1 VVTAAHQ
8 ILQRSTKCGSVRH
21 RNHKIGAAM
30 ERSNNQTE
38 KPEVL
43 AIDVPTAGAMARM
56 SRVRSYIA
64 AKDGSM
70 PTIKVAGRLKVPLK
84 AWRAKLNGEAA

>member
-1 VVTAAHQ
+1 MLEPAGTFSGLSGKMSDQQKVAT
-8 ILQRSTKCGSVRH
+8 
-21 RNHKIGAAM
+21 
-30 ERSNNQTE
+30 
-38 KPEVL
+38 EVL
-43 AIDVPTAGAMARM
+43 AVDVPTAGAMAGM
-56 SRVRSYIA
+56 SRVRSYVA